1 MAHSFGFCADRRTF
15 TCLTARSRSVGASNE
30 TARYAYSRE
39 IDMQARLKT
48 RRTDS
53 VGVGIFGGIAAFC
66 FEVHAAMMIFCARLN
81 ESCRLIKHVEGCG
94 DAV

>member
-39 IDMQARLKT
+39 IDMQARRNT

-53 VGVGIFGGIAAFC
+53 AGVGIGMGFIRGGAVRLHGFIFDAAF
-66 FEVHAAMMIFCARLN
+66 
-81 ESCRLIKHVEGCG
+81 
-94 DAV
+94 